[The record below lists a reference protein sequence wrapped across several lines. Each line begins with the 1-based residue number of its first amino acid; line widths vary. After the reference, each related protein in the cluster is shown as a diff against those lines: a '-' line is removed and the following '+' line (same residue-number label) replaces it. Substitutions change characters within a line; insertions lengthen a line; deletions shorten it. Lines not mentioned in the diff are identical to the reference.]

1 MKELTNAEEQIMQ
14 VIWKLEKGFLKD
26 IVDALPEPKPAYTT
40 VATVIRILERKKFV
54 SHRAYGKTH
63 EYYPL
68 VAKKEY
74 SRFYFG
80 KFLQNYFGGSF
91 AGLVSFFG
99 KEHDLSLQD
108 METLMKQVKAGEN
121 PPD

>member
-14 VIWKLEKGFLKD
+14 AIWKLEKGFLKD
-26 IVDALPEPKPAYTT
+26 IVENLPEPKPAYTT

-54 SHRAYGKTH
+54 AHRTYGKTH

-68 VAKKEY
+68 VARKDY

-99 KEHDLSLQD
+99 KEHNLSLQD
-108 METLMKQVKAGEN
+108 MEALVKQAKADED
-121 PPD
+121 PTD

>member
-108 METLMKQVKAGEN
+108 MEALMKQVKSNEN
-121 PPD
+121 PLD

>member
-1 MKELTNAEEQIMQ
+1 MKELTSAEEQIMQ
-14 VIWKLEKGFLKD
+14 VIWKLEKGFLKN
-26 IVDALPEPKPAYTT
+26 IMDALPEPKPAYTT
-40 VATVIRILERKKFV
+40 VATVIRVLERKKFV
-54 SHRAYGKTH
+54 SHRTYGKTH
-63 EYYPL
+63 EYHPL

-91 AGLVSFFG
+91 AGLLSFFS

-108 METLMKQVKAGEN
+108 MEALLKQMKTNEN